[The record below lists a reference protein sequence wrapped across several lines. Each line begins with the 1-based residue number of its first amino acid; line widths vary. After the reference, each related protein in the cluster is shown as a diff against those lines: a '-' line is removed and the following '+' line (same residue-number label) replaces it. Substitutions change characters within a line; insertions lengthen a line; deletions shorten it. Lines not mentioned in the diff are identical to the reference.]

1 MARKRSAIDF
11 QFGECI
17 GEGSYSKVY
26 RGVSIHNHRTYAIKI
41 LSKSHIHRENK
52 RKYVNIEK
60 DTLNILGKHPGIV
73 TLYYTFQD
81 EKSLY
86 FVIDFAKNGELLS
99 LIRKMGSLSETLS
112 KYYFVQLIDA
122 VEFIHSKGIIHRDLK
137 PENVLLNHEW
147 KLMITDFGAAKILS
161 QEEMANGRSMQP
173 IDEAGREMSNQTSNG
188 SFVGTAEYVSPEL
201 LKYNICGF
209 ECDLWALGCIL
220 YQFIVGRPPFKGQT
234 EYLTFE
240 KIISLDYSFPKNYFV
255 PPQVEQV
262 IRSLLVVEPE
272 KRCNIEDLKRQPW
285 LENID
290 WNNKDF
296 IWRTKVPKL
305 EAYNPRL
312 HNLLQSRQVSPSN
325 SSSNLYGPSDGKIS
339 SKTPSVPQN
348 ALKRQIMN
356 AQNNPQLMNKV
367 LSHRLAEKDPEVKNR
382 VLANQFPPV
391 AANTPI
397 VRKSPISSELRN
409 KNDIVERR
417 NSLQFVNGDGSSI
430 TPPASESPSPSE
442 TSLRTTL
449 RMVGPRH
456 SQAMTSSINTPP
468 LSTNAESHPSNS
480 SFQTSD
486 RRVSSD
492 SLSKSSLSSVLP
504 KRSDRPDRKPIMRA
518 PSINELLG
526 IPQPSS
532 QAVSAA
538 GAIGNMMS
546 HKRAL
551 QAPQNL
557 SSSQYQQHQQQQMI
571 NPILLDK
578 QIPKSITNKLMANEY
593 ILKLDNILK
602 SELTHKP
609 NQFVPQGHTLDD
621 NILNKVITENYQS
634 LNRDLKSCILIIT
647 SMARLLIY
655 EINSDFKLQNPQ
667 SSTQL
672 QAMDFYSKIVEVK
685 LTNRNVSMYDYEF
698 DEELKEGY
706 LILELMN
713 MNKLIFLSAYDS
725 KTLVRGGINSN
736 VRVGFKVNES
746 VSWIDSL
753 LKARELLRQSKETGT
768 DSAARVTTNSVPKR
782 SSRPASASKS
792 VRRSSL
798 QNGTVSS
805 ASSGIKQMELSDKS
819 SAAAAAAVAIG
830 KNAH

>member
-1 MARKRSAIDF
+1 MARRRSAIDF

-41 LSKSHIHRENK
+41 LSKSHIQRENK

-60 DTLNILGKHPGIV
+60 DTLNIVGKHPGIV

-161 QEEMANGRSMQP
+161 QEEMANGHSTQP
-173 IDEAGREMSNQTSNG
+173 IDEIGREMSNQSNSG

-220 YQFIVGRPPFKGQT
+220 YQFIVGKPPFKGPT

-240 KIISLDYSFPKNYFV
+240 KIISLDYSFPQNYFV
-255 PPQVEQV
+255 PPEIEQV
-262 IRSLLVVEPE
+262 VRSLLVVEPE
-272 KRCNIEDLKRQPW
+272 KRCGIEDLKKQPW
-285 LENID
+285 LKNID
-290 WNNKDF
+290 WNNKDL

-312 HNLLQSRQVSPSN
+312 HSLQSRQTSSSN
-325 SSSNLYGPSDGKIS
+325 SSFNFYTPPDGKLT
-339 SKTPSVPQN
+339 SKTHSVSQN

-367 LSHRLAEKDPEVKNR
+367 LSHQLAEKDSEVKNR
-382 VLANQFPPV
+382 LLANQVAPV
-391 AANTPI
+391 ATNTN
-397 VRKSPISSELRN
+397 VSNSPMSSELRN
-409 KNDIVERR
+409 KNNIVERR
-417 NSLQFVNGDGSSI
+417 NSLQIVNGDCSSI
-430 TPPASESPSPSE
+430 TPPASESPSPAE

-449 RMVGPRH
+449 RMVSPTH
-456 SQAMTSSINTPP
+456 SQEKKSSVKTPP
-468 LSTNAESHPSNS
+468 LSTDTESHASNFS
-480 SFQTSD
+480 PLQTSVK
-486 RRVSSD
+486 RISSD
-492 SLSKSSLSSVLP
+492 SLSRISSSSILVN
-504 KRSDRPDRKPIMRA
+504 RGDESERKPLMRA

-526 IPQPSS
+526 IPPPSS

-551 QAPQNL
+551 QGSQNVL
-557 SSSQYQQHQQQQMI
+557 SSQYQQQQQQQMI

-578 QIPKSITNKLMANEY
+578 RIPKSITNKLMANEY

-609 NQFVPQGHTLDD
+609 NQFVPHGHTLDD
-621 NILNKVITENYQS
+621 NILSKVITENYQS

-685 LTNRNVSMYDYEF
+685 LTNRNVSLYDYEF
-698 DEELKEGY
+698 DEEMKEGY

-753 LKARELLRQSKETGT
+753 LKARELLRQSKEAGSDPAT
-768 DSAARVTTNSVPKR
+768 RVPPNTVPKR
-782 SSRPASASKS
+782 PSRPGSASKL
-792 VRRSSL
+792 VRRSSS
-798 QNGTVSS
+798 QNGTVGSV
-805 ASSGIKQMELSDKS
+805 SSGVRQMDLSDKS
-819 SAAAAAAVAIG
+819 SAAAAAAMAIG
-830 KNAH
+830 KNAN